1 MNKYILILALCAIAA
16 VSCKSNAQKQEEH
29 TAALKAELLARMQ
42 SKENPYNL
50 NILNT
55 VEEYLEIT
63 AKDTLNRLV
72 NLEGYIPNVILDI
85 RYATDNNFTGTQ
97 VYTMP
102 RAYLVRPAARALKI
116 VADSLAKLGLGIVI
130 YDGYRPYSATV
141 YFKEVYSDT
150 TFVASPRTGSNHNRG
165 SAVDLTLYHLAD
177 STYCLMP
184 SEFDT
189 FSEKAS
195 WKCMDLPDEAIR
207 NRQLLG
213 DLMES
218 VGFSKYEDEWWH
230 YNFDYSHKEIY
241 TLKNIFFEELEV
253 LADY

>member
-1 MNKYILILALCAIAA
+1 MLCAITA

-29 TAALKAELLARMQ
+29 TATLKEELLARMQ

-50 NILNT
+50 EILNT
-55 VEEYLEIT
+55 VEEYLEIS

-72 NLEGYIPNVILDI
+72 NLDGYIPDVLLDI
-85 RYATDNNFTGTQ
+85 RYATDNNFTSTQ

-102 RAYLVRPAARALKI
+102 RAYLVKPAAQALKT
-116 VADSLAKLGLGIVI
+116 VADSLKKLGLGIVI
-130 YDGYRPYSATV
+130 YDAYRPYSATV

-165 SAVDLTLYHLAD
+165 TAVDLALYNLAD

-195 WKCMDLPDEAIR
+195 WKCMDLPEETIR

-230 YNFDYSHKEIY
+230 YNFDYSNKEQY
-241 TLKNIFFEELEV
+241 ALKNIFFEELEV

>member
-1 MNKYILILALCAIAA
+1 MRKYIFILALCVITA
-16 VSCKSNAQKQEEH
+16 VACKSSAQKQEER
-29 TAALKAELLARMQ
+29 KAELKEQLLAKMQ
-42 SKENPYNL
+42 SKANPYSL

-55 VEEYLEIT
+55 VDAYLEIT
-63 AKDTLNRLV
+63 AEDSLNRLV
-72 NLEGYIPNVILDI
+72 NLDGYIPNVILDI
-85 RYATDNNFTGTQ
+85 RYATENNFTGTQ

-102 RAYLVRPAARALKI
+102 RAYLVKPAARALKA
-116 VADSLAKLGLGIVI
+116 VADSLEKLGLGIVI

-165 SAVDLTLYHLAD
+165 TAVDLALYNLKD

-195 WKCMDLPDEAIR
+195 WKCMDLPEEAIK

-218 VGFSKYEDEWWH
+218 VGYSKYEDEWWH
-230 YNFDYSHKEIY
+230 YNFDYANKNKYS
-241 TLKNIFFEELEV
+241 LKNIFFEELEV